1 MCVCL
6 FVCREWHA
14 EISRGAEVVEDGF
27 VKIWRLCDDDD
38 LDFVLDF
45 TGRGI
50 LLPTWH
56 RL

>member
-6 FVCREWHA
+6 FGREWHA